1 MTATRNRFFDTRLSL
16 SQGPGGPARRRE
28 ASLNYATVTN
38 LGFLPANPEPD
49 CLQKQLSSSSPVAGS
64 IGYDSESFATFFNKK
79 KNYEL
84 KKLKKHRIERHI
96 CRKFE
101 EMSQERD
108 QKFEDLGLT
117 DGDAEVRGVA
127 DEVEEV
133 DLEKDNAK
141 RTE

>member
-1 MTATRNRFFDTRLSL
+1 MTDTRGKFFDTRLSL
-16 SQGPGGPARRRE
+16 SQPTEAPARRRE

-64 IGYDSESFATFFNKK
+64 IGYECESFATFFNKK

-101 EMSQERD
+101 EMSQ
-108 QKFEDLGLT
+108 
-117 DGDAEVRGVA
+117 
-127 DEVEEV
+127 
-133 DLEKDNAK
+133 
-141 RTE
+141 